1 VDKAK
6 CGTGENYAGIYVWS
20 DYVCLSVIFTNKFQ
34 QEEELCQHTQ
44 QSTNLAD
51 KVTLSYLEACSKLF
65 EHGLLS
71 HDRITTVDDK
81 ALKNIRDGFKFFE
94 KWLDEIYEQGMPL
107 CM

>member
-1 VDKAK
+1 MDKAK
-6 CGTGENYAGIYVWS
+6 CGTGENYASILNGVIYI
-20 DYVCLSVIFTNKFQ
+20 CLSVIFTNKIPAMLS
-34 QEEELCQHTQ
+34 ELYQHTQ

-71 HDRITTVDDK
+71 HDKITKVDDR

-94 KWLDEIYEQGMPL
+94 EWLDEIYEQGML
-107 CM
+107 